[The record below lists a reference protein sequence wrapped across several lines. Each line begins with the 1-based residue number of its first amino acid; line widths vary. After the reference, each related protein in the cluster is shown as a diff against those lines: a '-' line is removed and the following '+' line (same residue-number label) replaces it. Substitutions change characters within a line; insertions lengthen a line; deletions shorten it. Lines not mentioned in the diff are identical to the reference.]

1 MFSWFYFILFGM
13 LIPVVLGFPLV
24 LYAWKSMTKEEHEY
38 FTQGGTYF
46 PWVGVIAASCIV
58 RFCIE
63 VLMII
68 AAMLIVTIV
77 RLF

>member
-13 LIPVVLGFPLV
+13 LIPVVLGFPIV
-24 LYAWKSMTKEEHEY
+24 SYIWESMTKEEHEY

-46 PWVGVIAASCIV
+46 PWVSVIAASCIV
-58 RFCIE
+58 GFCIE

>member
-13 LIPVVLGFPLV
+13 IIPVVLGFPIV
-24 LYAWKSMTKEEHEY
+24 LYAWKSMTKEEHKY
-38 FTQGGTYF
+38 FTQDGTYF
-46 PWVGVIAASCIV
+46 PLIGVTVASCIIG
-58 RFCIE
+58 FCIE
-63 VLMII
+63 ILMIV